1 MAQLDPKGFVE
12 EIHSFRHF
20 YHNSKTFAFEI
31 IALADWG
38 QRYMELRFNYPVP
51 VFPNYLFNSLPESCQ
66 VVGQPSLKLDSIQQ
80 LSSEIQA
87 WCMEAWTLM
96 VSILQF
102 WTDEE
107 TIKDGK
113 IFGGQVR
120 PVNALVEY
128 IMTTINPHLELGY
141 KVTWEEVVPHT
152 PWIRRRLAGDSA
164 KTKQIHRQPIL
175 VEGQSSELE
184 IVMEEYY
191 NWEL

>member
-1 MAQLDPKGFVE
+1 
-12 EIHSFRHF
+12 
-20 YHNSKTFAFEI
+20 
-31 IALADWG
+31 
-38 QRYMELRFNYPVP
+38 
-51 VFPNYLFNSLPESCQ
+51 
-66 VVGQPSLKLDSIQQ
+66 
-80 LSSEIQA
+80 
-87 WCMEAWTLM
+87 M

-113 IFGGQVR
+113 IFGGQVH
-120 PVNALVEY
+120 PVSALVEY